1 MALAPQ
7 GMKSHT
13 VDLDGPVHYVD
24 FGGSGRPIVLVHGLG
39 GSHLNWLPVGL
50 RLAAHGRVLALDLAG
65 HGRTPSVGRTARVD
79 ANRRLLGRFLETVA
93 GAPAILMGNSMGGY
107 LSMAEAAAE
116 PDKVASL
123 VLVAPA
129 VPNTKVHSWHP
140 VVLALFAGYALPGI
154 GRTLMRWRYRRGPE
168 RLVRDTLR
176 LCCVDASRIP
186 SDAVLAHVE
195 LARERM
201 VRGRL
206 DGRDF
211 LTAQRSL
218 MAELVRPRR
227 FYEMVAQIRA
237 PGLIVQGGRDR
248 LVRVAAARVLA
259 AARPDWRFEML
270 EGVGHVPQ
278 LEAPERFLAAVEPWL
293 GAPEPRRRDPTPA
306 NRTGTQKHGDNVG

>member
-1 MALAPQ
+1 MPPGPEA
-7 GMKSHT
+7 MKSLT

-24 FGGSGRPIVLVHGLG
+24 FGGTGRPIVLVHGLG
-39 GSHLNWLPVGL
+39 GSHVNWLPVGR

-65 HGRTPSVGRTARVD
+65 HGRTPALGRTARVA

-93 GAPAILMGNSMGGY
+93 RAPAILIGNSMGGY

-116 PDKVASL
+116 PDRVASL

-129 VPNTKVHSWHP
+129 VPNTRVHSWHP
-140 VVLALFAGYALPGI
+140 VVIALFAAYAVPGI
-154 GRTLMRWRYRRGPE
+154 GGALMRWRYRRGPE

-186 SDAVLAHVE
+186 PEAVLAHVE

-211 LTAQRSL
+211 LAAQRSL

-227 FYEMVAQIRA
+227 FYEMVSRIRA
-237 PGLIVQGGRDR
+237 PALIVQGGKDR
-248 LVRVAAARVLA
+248 LVRVAAARALA
-259 AARPDWRFEML
+259 AARPDWRFEVL

-278 LEAPERFLAAVEPWL
+278 LEAPERFLAAVEPWVS
-293 GAPEPRRRDPTPA
+293 APEPRRDPAVASP
-306 NRTGTQKHGDNVG
+306 RGTQKRGDNVG